1 MPLFLKPIFHEKLW
15 GGNKLESFGYNL
27 PSKHIGECWGISAHP
42 NGNNEITNGLYAG
55 QTLDKVWAEHRELF
69 GEFPSKDFPLLAK
82 IVDAESPLSIHVHP
96 DDSYAYEHE
105 NGQYGKSECWYI
117 IDAEEGSEIV
127 LGTTAE
133 SKEVFQQQLEQGTFE
148 NDLKKVTVKPG
159 EFYFVPA
166 GTLHSIGSGIIAYEV
181 MQSSDISYRIYDYK
195 RAKHTGESRELNIQK
210 ALDVMEFNSDLPN
223 IIPEK
228 EIIESHQ
235 CTHIVSN
242 DFFTIV
248 KWEISGTLNYMKP
261 REFCLVSVIEGE
273 GKLITDGEVFNI
285 QKGSHFVLTSEDLDN
300 IFEGDFSLIIS
311 YI

>member
-1 MPLFLKPIFHEKLW
+1 MPLFLKPIFHEKMW
-15 GGNKLESFGYNL
+15 GGNKLENFGYQL
-27 PSKHIGECWGISAHP
+27 PNQQIGECWGISAHP
-42 NGNNEITNGLYAG
+42 NGKNIIKNGPYAG
-55 QTLDKVWAEHRELF
+55 QTLDQVWTEHRELF

-96 DDSYAYEHE
+96 DDSYAYENE
-105 NGQYGKSECWYI
+105 NGQYGKSECWYV
-117 IDAEEGSEIV
+117 IDAEEESEII
-127 LGTTAE
+127 LGTTAD
-133 SKEVFQQQLEQGTFE
+133 SKETF
-148 NDLKKVTVKPG
+148 KKHLDDGSVEDTLRKVNVRSG

-166 GTLHSIGSGIIAYEV
+166 GTIHSIGAGIVAYEV
-181 MQSSDISYRIYDYK
+181 MQSSDISYRVYDYQ
-195 RAKHTGESRELNIQK
+195 RDNHNGESRELNINK
-210 ALDVMEFNSDLPN
+210 ALDVMAFNNDLPN
-223 IIPEK
+223 IVPEK

-261 REFCLVSVIEGE
+261 REFCLVSVIDGE
-273 GKLITDGEVFNI
+273 GKLITDGDIFDI

-300 IFEGDFSLIIS
+300 VFEGDFSLIIS